1 MRDPRFTHKWTD
13 DDIAK
18 VATLLKQGLSASQIG
33 YAMEVSRNC
42 VISIVHRNAS
52 LRGIG
57 FMPQNERPPEVL
69 SLPRCYVTPQHR
81 RHEVERPKLRVVSNN
96 VALMAQDWI
105 ERNKPRRF
113 CTGERTD
120 PHTIKQ
126 FLADRGYALSGGFE
140 GYNAITGNGVRK
152 MKLRWSGVMAFVDE
166 IRVREGMQPFKRQA

>member
-1 MRDPRFTHKWTD
+1 
-13 DDIAK
+13 
-18 VATLLKQGLSASQIG
+18 
-33 YAMEVSRNC
+33 
-42 VISIVHRNAS
+42 
-52 LRGIG
+52 
-57 FMPQNERPPEVL
+57 
-69 SLPRCYVTPQHR
+69 
-81 RHEVERPKLRVVSNN
+81 
-96 VALMAQDWI
+96 MAQDWI